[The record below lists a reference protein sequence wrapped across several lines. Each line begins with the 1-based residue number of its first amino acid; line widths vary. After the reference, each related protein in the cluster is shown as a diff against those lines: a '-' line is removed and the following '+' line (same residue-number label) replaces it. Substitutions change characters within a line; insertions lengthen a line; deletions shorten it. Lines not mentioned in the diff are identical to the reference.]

1 MKLLISLLLIIYHF
15 QDNPDPHRFDS
26 EIKKY
31 KEMDQQ
37 NPVNPGGILFLGSS
51 SIRMWKSL
59 EDDFKEFP
67 VINRGFGG
75 SHTSDVLYYFNELVL
90 PYKPSLIIFYEGDND
105 LASGKSPEQVFS
117 DFLQLETMVEKFL
130 PETKIGFIAVKPS
143 PSRWHLKDKHQTFN
157 QKIKLYSLENENISY
172 IDIYTPMINRDGRPD
187 PELFIEDSL
196 HMSHKGYDIWRKR
209 VKTLLEM
216 EFNK

>member
-1 MKLLISLLLIIYHF
+1 MKLLISLLLIIYYF

-37 NPVNPGGILFLGSS
+37 NPVKPGGILFLGSS

-67 VINRGFGG
+67 VMNRGFGG

-143 PSRWHLKDKHQTFN
+143 PSRWHLKDKYQTFN